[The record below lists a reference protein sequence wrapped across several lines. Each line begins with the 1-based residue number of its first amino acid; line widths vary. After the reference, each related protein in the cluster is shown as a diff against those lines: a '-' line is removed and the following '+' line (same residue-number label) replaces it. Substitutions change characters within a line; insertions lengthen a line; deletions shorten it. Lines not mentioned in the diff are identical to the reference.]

1 MKKMVNC
8 QKILIQEKG
17 QALKLEL
24 RNNSLVRKLTCFYWQ
39 RDDVNENVAVEVNH
53 KMQMSNQKKS
63 SSILLKTKWVLVTTM

>member
-8 QKILIQEKG
+8 QKVLIQVKG
-17 QALKLEL
+17 QALKWKLM
-24 RNNSLVRKLTCFYWQ
+24 NNSLVRQLTCFYWH

-63 SSILLKTKWVLVTTM
+63 SGTSKLSGYL